1 MFLSWQDYNL
11 RRQYLFSTC
20 QACVC
25 VCTCAHAP
33 LHTHA
38 HTPASKD
45 NTGTTRGEDCPQQ
58 NCHCAL
64 PLFLSEREAGAVS
77 ADVSRLH
84 VYMAI
89 KDLLCAGCYK
99 NSPTVSLADLC
110 FTHWKTVAK

>member
-1 MFLSWQDYNL
+1 M
-11 RRQYLFSTC
+11 
-20 QACVC
+20 
-25 VCTCAHAP
+25 
-33 LHTHA
+33 
-38 HTPASKD
+38 
-45 NTGTTRGEDCPQQ
+45 
-58 NCHCAL
+58 
-64 PLFLSEREAGAVS
+64 S